1 MGKVGVPKM
10 AQLEGLSVSML
21 DLDPFWSKVPDHT
34 LVSSLTSAIRVRRAH
49 GEPDPDSPHEKLIAL
64 LEAESARR
72 GLS

>member
-1 MGKVGVPKM
+1 
-10 AQLEGLSVSML
+10 ML